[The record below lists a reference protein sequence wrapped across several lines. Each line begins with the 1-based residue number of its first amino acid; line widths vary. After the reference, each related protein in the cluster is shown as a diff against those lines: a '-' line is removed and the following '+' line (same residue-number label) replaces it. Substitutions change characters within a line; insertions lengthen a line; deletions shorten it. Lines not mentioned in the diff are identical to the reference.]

1 MRIYFAAI
9 SDFEP
14 GRAIAR
20 GRRPSAESAAAWSLL
35 LRALRLERGL
45 DALPAAALDE
55 RGRPYFPDA
64 PDIHFS
70 LSHTRGFVLC
80 ALGEA
85 LVGADVQLIAEKDMP
100 FARRLMDGRERE
112 DFTLHE
118 LWCLR
123 ESVYKLTGA
132 GDLRSMRFFR
142 RGGDIVPPAEGV
154 VCRLYGGIPGCAAAA
169 AAYSPAELPER
180 LTELGAREL
189 EETACD

>member
-85 LVGADVQLIAEKDMP
+85 PVGADVQLIAEKDMP

-123 ESVYKLTGA
+123 ESVYKLTGG
-132 GDLRSMRFFR
+132 GDLRRMRFR
-142 RGGDIVPPAEGV
+142 RERGEIIAPDPLAA
-154 VCRLYGGIPGCAAAA
+154 CRLYGGIPGCAAAA
-169 AAYSPAELPER
+169 AEYAPGDFPER
-180 LTELGAREL
+180 IERVELSEL
-189 EETACD
+189 VY